1 MILNETKTADVV
13 VKALERLGFDLAF
26 GMPGMWSLPLYNALS
41 ASNIRHIL
49 VRHEQHAAY
58 AADGYARASGRAGLC
73 LGTAGPGAV
82 NIASGIAVPFK
93 DHSPVLAIT
102 GHVPTYEHG
111 RGWIEDLDL
120 GAVFSPLTKF
130 AAIISD
136 PSEAYDTVCRAYV
149 SSLEGCPGPSYV
161 GIPGDIQK
169 KPSKD
174 KGYLPT
180 IPTLPPDAKSI
191 ELVAELIRESAH
203 QVILAGWGAV
213 LSNASELIIRFAEA
227 IGAQVATSMM
237 GRGIIPEDH
246 PLSLGPSGRRGTP
259 SANRA
264 LSECD
269 LLLALGCRL
278 TNLTI
283 GDLRLNCKIVQVDV
297 EEGNFSP
304 LATVRVKSD
313 VSLFMEALIPK
324 FRNRFHSKVNRDV
337 ALPETQSGANE
348 TAKGYAHAL
357 ARLSEATFTVDIGQ
371 HTIWIMQAL
380 KVKRPRQLIFSGNL
394 SAMGYS
400 LPAAIGVKMADP
412 HRKVI
417 AVMGDGGFQMSSSE
431 LSTIKENNLAI
442 GICVFNNKSLGLI
455 RQLQEVAYQ
464 KSYGVDYSAPPDYL
478 KLADAYG
485 IEGLLVS
492 DPADLE
498 KALQTIRE
506 PVLIEVPIPRSAGV
520 DLSKPRILEDK

>member
-1 MILNETKTADVV
+1 MNEIKTVDVV

-26 GMPGMWSLPLYNALS
+26 GMPGMWSLPLYNAIS
-41 ASNIRHIL
+41 TSNIRHIL

-58 AADGYARASGRAGLC
+58 AADGYARASGRVGLC

-102 GHVPTYEHG
+102 GQVPTYEQG

-120 GAVFSPLTKF
+120 RAIFSPLTKF

-136 PSEAYDTVCRAYV
+136 PSEAYDVVCRAYI
-149 SSLEGCPGPSYV
+149 SSVEGCPGPSYV

-180 IPTLPPDAKSI
+180 VSLLPPEPRSI
-191 ELVAELIRESAH
+191 ELVAELIRESARP
-203 QVILAGWGAV
+203 VILAGWGAV
-213 LSNASELIIRFAEA
+213 LSNASELIIQLAET

-237 GRGIIPEDH
+237 GRGVIPEDH
-246 PLSLGPSGRRGTP
+246 PLSLGPAGRRGSP
-259 SANRA
+259 SANYA
-264 LSECD
+264 LSGCD

-278 TNLTI
+278 TNLTL
-283 GDLRLNCKIVQVDV
+283 GDLRLNCKIIQVDV
-297 EEGNFSP
+297 EESNFSP
-304 LATVRVKSD
+304 LATFKVKSD
-313 VSLFMEALIPK
+313 VSLFIETLIPK
-324 FRNRFHSKVNRDV
+324 FRGRSHSPVNKTAV
-337 ALPETQSGANE
+337 LPETQSGANGI
-348 TAKGYAHAL
+348 AKEYAHAL

-371 HTIWIMQAL
+371 HTIWLMQAL
-380 KVKRPRQLIFSGNL
+380 RVKRPRQVIFSGNL

-400 LPAAIGVKMADP
+400 LPAAMGVKLANPD
-412 HRKVI
+412 RKVV

-431 LSTIKENNLAI
+431 LSTIEENNLAI
-442 GICVFNNKSLGLI
+442 GICVFNNQSLGLI

-464 KSYGVDYSAPPDYL
+464 KPYGVDYSAPPDYL

-485 IEGLLVS
+485 IEGVLVS

-498 KALQTIRE
+498 EVLQTIRE
-506 PVLIEVPIPRSAGV
+506 PVLIEIPIPRSAGV

>member
-120 GAVFSPLTKF
+120 RAVFSPLTKF

-161 GIPGDIQK
+161 GMPGDIQK

-259 SANRA
+259 RRTEPFPN
-264 LSECD
+264 
-269 LLLALGCRL
+269 
-278 TNLTI
+278 
-283 GDLRLNCKIVQVDV
+283 
-297 EEGNFSP
+297 
-304 LATVRVKSD
+304 ATYF
-313 VSLFMEALIPK
+313 L
-324 FRNRFHSKVNRDV
+324 H
-337 ALPETQSGANE
+337 
-348 TAKGYAHAL
+348 
-357 ARLSEATFTVDIGQ
+357 
-371 HTIWIMQAL
+371 
-380 KVKRPRQLIFSGNL
+380 
-394 SAMGYS
+394 
-400 LPAAIGVKMADP
+400 
-412 HRKVI
+412 
-417 AVMGDGGFQMSSSE
+417 
-431 LSTIKENNLAI
+431 
-442 GICVFNNKSLGLI
+442 
-455 RQLQEVAYQ
+455 
-464 KSYGVDYSAPPDYL
+464 
-478 KLADAYG
+478 
-485 IEGLLVS
+485 
-492 DPADLE
+492 
-498 KALQTIRE
+498 
-506 PVLIEVPIPRSAGV
+506 
-520 DLSKPRILEDK
+520 